1 MELSNILKLAD
12 QFYFKTSL
20 GQEDM
25 GIDLS
30 KELTSIVNEM
40 EGDLLAL
47 RMKDYPEP
55 QWKEL
60 VQLFYQL
67 VRLNKEVSGH
77 NMTESVLRIINFIL
91 HPDTQ
96 ERLHR
101 MQSDIDHFLQENQID
116 FGKHKLLSQVSVN
129 SLTKLLNLPSKLS
142 RQDFLP

>member
-1 MELSNILKLAD
+1 
-12 QFYFKTSL
+12 
-20 GQEDM
+20 
-25 GIDLS
+25 
-30 KELTSIVNEM
+30 
-40 EGDLLAL
+40 
-47 RMKDYPEP
+47 
-55 QWKEL
+55 
-60 VQLFYQL
+60 

-101 MQSDIDHFLQENQID
+101 MQTEIDHFLQENQID

-129 SLTKLLNLPSKLS
+129 SLTKLLNLPSKLG